1 MKEHDYAD
9 AFKEKF
15 DIEFQSEEFGF
26 NHNIYI
32 EGSTCDYHN
41 KYHNDISNQGKV
53 KYEFQSHFSDGFAQN
68 AATTFEHTKKF
79 IHWMYD
85 NKLFIKGGIIYDTTD
100 GCRIQYR
107 CANTM

>member
-1 MKEHDYAD
+1 M
-9 AFKEKF
+9 
-15 DIEFQSEEFGF
+15 
-26 NHNIYI
+26 
-32 EGSTCDYHN
+32 
-41 KYHNDISNQGKV
+41 

-107 CANTM
+107 CANTMWPLSVLEFTQKVIIYRWIIAPCHRRSKIYGIHGS

>member
-1 MKEHDYAD
+1 MSLLGKHECKNLIREYFLSDNNSVMKEHDYAD

-41 KYHNDISNQGKV
+41 KYHNDKRN
-53 KYEFQSHFSDGFAQN
+53 
-68 AATTFEHTKKF
+68 
-79 IHWMYD
+79 
-85 NKLFIKGGIIYDTTD
+85 
-100 GCRIQYR
+100 
-107 CANTM
+107 